1 MSFEK
6 LFEKKV
12 LNDRCEARRRISVTK
27 VLQQNFRSS
36 WMIKEVIMI
45 FYTEFFISSFSM
57 SEMTSEKKMIQILE
71 SKFQYRDKGR

>member
-57 SEMTSEKKMIQILE
+57 SEMTSEKRNVNLGYV
-71 SKFQYRDKGR
+71 FLPT

>member
-57 SEMTSEKKMIQILE
+57 SQMTSEKRND

>member
-6 LFEKKV
+6 LLEKKV

-57 SEMTSEKKMIQILE
+57 SQMTSEKRNDSNFRVKISIP
-71 SKFQYRDKGR
+71 R

>member
-57 SEMTSEKKMIQILE
+57 SEMTSEKRNDLNFRVKISIP
-71 SKFQYRDKGR
+71 R

>member
-6 LFEKKV
+6 LFKKKV

-57 SEMTSEKKMIQILE
+57 SQMTSEKRNDLNFRVKISIP
-71 SKFQYRDKGR
+71 R

>member
-45 FYTEFFISSFSM
+45 FYTEFFISFFSM
-57 SEMTSEKKMIQILE
+57 SEMTSEKRND

>member
-57 SEMTSEKKMIQILE
+57 SEMTSEKRND

>member
-57 SEMTSEKKMIQILE
+57 TSEKRNDSNFRVKISIP
-71 SKFQYRDKGR
+71 R